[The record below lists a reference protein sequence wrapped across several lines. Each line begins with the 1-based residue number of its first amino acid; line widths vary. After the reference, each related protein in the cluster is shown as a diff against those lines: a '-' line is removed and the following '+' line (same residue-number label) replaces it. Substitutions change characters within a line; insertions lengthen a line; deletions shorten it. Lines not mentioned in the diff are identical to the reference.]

1 MPSSGVR
8 VILFGSQARGDSNEA
23 SDWDLIVF
31 WIRISWK
38 KPIMIYI
45 PIRYLNWDGR
55 LMLRFILCF
64 ILLKIG
70 NPEVFLHFIRM
81 WKERE

>member
-31 WIRISWK
+31 LDK
-38 KPIMIYI
+38 DKLEETDHDIYSY
-45 PIRYLNWDGR
+45 PLVELGW
-55 LMLRFILCF
+55 
-64 ILLKIG
+64 
-70 NPEVFLHFIRM
+70 
-81 WKERE
+81 

>member
-8 VILFGSQARGDSNEA
+8 VILLVHRQEEIRMKLQIGIS
-23 SDWDLIVF
+23 LCF